1 MTSLAYTAFR
11 GDAISTDL
19 DIDGLVK
26 VLTSDEEAAKN
37 ILVTLGYVVRRPDER
52 KLIILCSISGRF
64 CISGMA
70 FLCTARRTSLEKS
83 WRREGGRVVEF
94 ATIS

>member
-37 ILVTLGYVVRRPDER
+37 ILVTLGYVSYQIRWEEVDH
-52 KLIILCSISGRF
+52 
-64 CISGMA
+64 
-70 FLCTARRTSLEKS
+70 FLFHFRQVLHLWHGFSSHSLENQLRKELEK
-83 WRREGGRVVEF
+83 RRRKGG
-94 ATIS
+94 